1 MWALALLSFC
11 ASNQTAQTIYNYAR
25 ELKNVHTIQ
34 QEVSVPINQSQAD
47 TVEYCRPIPHSLVDR
62 PEREGWCDH

>member
-25 ELKNVHTIQ
+25 ELKNVLTIQ
-34 QEVSVPINQSQAD
+34 QEVSVPIDQSQAD
-47 TVEYCRPIPHSLVDR
+47 TVE
-62 PEREGWCDH
+62 